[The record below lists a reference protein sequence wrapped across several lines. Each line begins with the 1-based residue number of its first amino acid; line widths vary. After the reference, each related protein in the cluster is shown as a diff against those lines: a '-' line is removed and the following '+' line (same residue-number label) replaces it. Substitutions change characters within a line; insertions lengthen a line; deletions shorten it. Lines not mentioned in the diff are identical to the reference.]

1 MTQGSYKIRIHE
13 CTAENARRWRGAG
26 TLTDVHWE
34 ETGVG
39 EVHSRRQVPGYDSGE
54 LHGHS
59 SDFEGQATHHTSQY
73 PSESTV
79 VPAGAYQGTAEQS
92 LWFELCLF

>member
-1 MTQGSYKIRIHE
+1 MGRCRSLEGGGDVWSYCLESYSALLTQGSYKIRIHE

-54 LHGHS
+54 LH
-59 SDFEGQATHHTSQY
+59 
-73 PSESTV
+73 
-79 VPAGAYQGTAEQS
+79 
-92 LWFELCLF
+92 